1 MSDNFRTVYEYARTK
16 DEAKAAA
23 KSQAKRI
30 ERAKRAVEITMP
42 GTLSVVAGAI
52 VNLSGFREGVAG
64 RYKIVSVRHSLSRS
78 GWFTSF
84 SAEGA

>member
-1 MSDNFRTVYEYARTK
+1 MSDNFRTVYEWARTK

-30 ERAKRAVEITMP
+30 ERAKKAVELAMP
-42 GTLSVVAGAI
+42 GSLDMVAGA
-52 VNLSGFREGVAG
+52 VVSLSGFRQGIDG
-64 RYKIVSVRHSLSRS
+64 KYKIVSVTHSVTRS
-78 GWFTSF
+78 GWTTRI